1 MKDAEVVIGVS
12 SCESWLY
19 SQQEVQRFFEKKK
32 KNRKSLGP
40 FVSFLHLMSWTLV
53 DTFCHFIAL
62 RLWCVC
68 ECRE

>member
-32 KNRKSLGP
+32 KKQEVIG
-40 FVSFLHLMSWTLV
+40 
-53 DTFCHFIAL
+53 TFCFFFAL
-62 RLWCVC
+62 DVLNFSGHLLSLYCFASLVCV
-68 ECRE
+68 